1 MPYSN
6 CLSLSDLF
14 HLAQCPP
21 NPSMLL
27 QMANFH
33 SFLWLSTASL
43 CVCVCDIFFIHS
55 SVGRHLGYFHTLA
68 IVNNAAMHIEVHVSF
83 RISVLV
89 FFGYKPGSLTS
100 AFLSSLSPIIPSHTV
115 FTRVLLN
122 NLSLTGRQNGLCMAA
137 HTTHLPLPRSAMH
150 LLILSTCMVTRTT
163 FWKMAV
169 KLSYSIKV
177 NMTVLW
183 QTEVK
188 HHLEERVSFIKTWTK
203 VCRKSLS

>member
-33 SFLWLSTASL
+33 SFLWLSTVSL
-43 CVCVCDIFFIHS
+43 CVCIVCVCVCVCDIFIHS

-83 RISVLV
+83 RISVLG

-115 FTRVLLN
+115 FTWALLN
-122 NLSLTGRQNGLCMAA
+122 SSSLTGRQNGLCMAA

-150 LLILSTCMVTRTT
+150 TT
-163 FWKMAV
+163 
-169 KLSYSIKV
+169 V
-177 NMTVLW
+177 NLYG
-183 QTEVK
+183 
-188 HHLEERVSFIKTWTK
+188 H
-203 VCRKSLS
+203 

>member
-1 MPYSN
+1 M
-6 CLSLSDLF
+6 
-14 HLAQCPP
+14 
-21 NPSMLL
+21 
-27 QMANFH
+27 
-33 SFLWLSTASL
+33 
-43 CVCVCDIFFIHS
+43 CVCDIFFIHS

-83 RISVLV
+83 RISVLG

-150 LLILSTCMVTRTT
+150 TT
-163 FWKMAV
+163 NT
-169 KLSYSIKV
+169 V
-177 NMTVLW
+177 NLY
-183 QTEVK
+183 
-188 HHLEERVSFIKTWTK
+188 
-203 VCRKSLS
+203 